1 MIKVIIGK
9 KGTGKTKH
17 MIDEVNTAVKE
28 EPGCLVFLS
37 KGNRLM
43 YDLAHNVR
51 YVNTQEF
58 DIENYDE
65 FYGFICGII
74 SNNFDTSHVFIDS
87 IWKIVDTAENGF
99 EDFLKQLEV
108 IGEKFNINFS
118 ISISADKE
126 EAPAYLS
133 PYLVEI

>member
-9 KGTGKTKH
+9 KGSGKTKY

-74 SNNFDTSHVFIDS
+74 SNNFDTSHIFIDS
-87 IWKIVDTAENGF
+87 AWKIVDSAEEGF
-99 EDFLKQLEV
+99 ENFLKQLEN
-108 IGEKFNINFS
+108 IGEKFNIRFS

-126 EAPAYLS
+126 DAPEYLV
-133 PYLVEI
+133 PYLVEL

>member
-9 KGTGKTKH
+9 KGSGKTKH

-51 YVNTQEF
+51 YMNTQEF
-58 DIENYDE
+58 SIENYDE

-74 SNNFDTSHVFIDS
+74 SNNFDTSHIFIDS
-87 IWKIVDTAENGF
+87 IWKIVESEEHGF
-99 EDFLKQLEV
+99 EVFLKQLED
-108 IGEKFNINFS
+108 IGEKFNIHFS
-118 ISISADKE
+118 ISISADKND
-126 EAPAYLS
+126 APEYLK
-133 PYLVEI
+133 PYLVEV

>member
-9 KGTGKTKH
+9 KGSGKTKH
-17 MIDEVNTAVKE
+17 MIDEVNTTVKE

-51 YVNTQEF
+51 YMNTQEF
-58 DIENYDE
+58 SIENYDE

-74 SNNFDTSHVFIDS
+74 SNNFDTSHIFIDS
-87 IWKIVDTAENGF
+87 IWKIVESEEHGF
-99 EDFLKQLEV
+99 EVFLKQLED
-108 IGEKFNINFS
+108 IGEKFNIHFS
-118 ISISADKE
+118 ISISADKND
-126 EAPAYLS
+126 APEYLK
-133 PYLVEI
+133 PYLVEV

>member
-9 KGTGKTKH
+9 KGSGKTKY

-74 SNNFDTSHVFIDS
+74 SNNFDTSHIFIDS
-87 IWKIVDTAENGF
+87 AWKIVDSAETGF
-99 EDFLKQLEV
+99 ECFLKQLEN
-108 IGEKFNINFS
+108 IGEKFNIRFS
-118 ISISADKE
+118 ISISADKA
-126 EAPAYLS
+126 EAPEYLV
-133 PYLVEI
+133 PYLVEL

>member
-9 KGTGKTKH
+9 KGSGKTKH

-58 DIENYDE
+58 DIKNYDE

-87 IWKIVDTAENGF
+87 AWKIVDSEEAGF
-99 EDFLKQLEV
+99 ECFLKQLENV
-108 IGEKFNINFS
+108 GEKFNIHFS

-126 EAPAYLS
+126 AAPEYLV
-133 PYLVEI
+133 PYLVEV

>member
-17 MIDEVNTAVKE
+17 MIDEVNLAVKE
-28 EPGCLVFLS
+28 EPGSLVFLS

-58 DIENYDE
+58 EIENYDE

-74 SNNFDTSHVFIDS
+74 SNNFDTSHIFIDS
-87 IWKIVDTAENGF
+87 AWKIVESAEAGF
-99 EDFLKQLEV
+99 ENFLKQLEN
-108 IGEKFNINFS
+108 IGEKFNIRFS
-118 ISISADKE
+118 ISISEDKE
-126 EAPAYLS
+126 NAPAYLV
-133 PYLVEI
+133 PYLVEV

>member
-58 DIENYDE
+58 EIENYDE

-74 SNNFDTSHVFIDS
+74 SNNFDTSHIFIDS
-87 IWKIVDTAENGF
+87 AWKIVDSAEAGF
-99 EDFLKQLEV
+99 EKFLKQLEN
-108 IGEKFNINFS
+108 IGEKFNIHFS
-118 ISISADKE
+118 ISISEDKE
-126 EAPAYLS
+126 AAPAYLV
-133 PYLVEI
+133 PYLVEV

>member
-58 DIENYDE
+58 DVENYDE

-87 IWKIVDTAENGF
+87 IWKIVDTAEEGF
-99 EDFLKQLEV
+99 EAFLKQLEA

-126 EAPAYLS
+126 EAPAYLI

>member
-9 KGTGKTKH
+9 KGSGKTKY

-74 SNNFDTSHVFIDS
+74 SNNFDTSHIFIDS
-87 IWKIVDTAENGF
+87 AWKIVDSAEEGF
-99 EDFLKQLEV
+99 ECFLKQLEN
-108 IGEKFNINFS
+108 IGEKFNIRFS
-118 ISISADKE
+118 ISISADKA
-126 EAPAYLS
+126 EAPEYLV
-133 PYLVEI
+133 PYLVEL

>member
-74 SNNFDTSHVFIDS
+74 SNNFDTSHIFIDS
-87 IWKIVDTAENGF
+87 AWKIVDSAEAGF
-99 EDFLKQLEV
+99 EKFLKQLEA
-108 IGEKFNINFS
+108 IGEKFNIRFS
-118 ISISADKE
+118 ISISEDKE
-126 EAPAYLS
+126 AAPAYLV
-133 PYLVEI
+133 PYLVEV

>member
-9 KGTGKTKH
+9 KGSGKTKH

-58 DIENYDE
+58 SIENYDE

-74 SNNFDTSHVFIDS
+74 SNNFDTSHIFIDS
-87 IWKIVDTAENGF
+87 VWKIVDSAEQGF
-99 EDFLKQLEV
+99 ETFLKQLSG
-108 IGEKFNINFS
+108 IGEKFNIHFS
-118 ISISADKE
+118 ISISADST
-126 EAPAYLS
+126 EAPAYLT
-133 PYLVEI
+133 PYLVEV

>member
-9 KGTGKTKH
+9 KGSGKTKY
-17 MIDEVNTAVKE
+17 MIEEVNTAVKE

-74 SNNFDTSHVFIDS
+74 SNNFDTSHIFIDS
-87 IWKIVDTAENGF
+87 AWKIVDSAEVGF
-99 EDFLKQLEV
+99 ENFLKQLGN
-108 IGEKFNINFS
+108 IGEKFNIRFS
-118 ISISADKE
+118 ISISADKAD
-126 EAPAYLS
+126 APEYLV
-133 PYLVEI
+133 PYLVEL

>member
-9 KGTGKTKH
+9 KGSGKTKH

-58 DIENYDE
+58 AIENYDE

-74 SNNFDTSHVFIDS
+74 SNNFDTSHIFVDS
-87 IWKIVDTAENGF
+87 IWKIVDTAEEGF
-99 EDFLKQLEV
+99 ENCLKQLEA
-108 IGEKFNINFS
+108 IGEKFNIHFS
-118 ISISADKE
+118 ISISADKS
-126 EAPAYLS
+126 EAPDYLT
-133 PYLVEI
+133 PYLVEV

>member
-58 DIENYDE
+58 EIENYDE

-74 SNNFDTSHVFIDS
+74 SNNFDTSHIFIDS
-87 IWKIVDTAENGF
+87 AWKIVDSAEEGF
-99 EDFLKQLEV
+99 DCFLKQLEN
-108 IGEKFNINFS
+108 IGEKFNIRFS

-126 EAPAYLS
+126 DAPEYLV
-133 PYLVEI
+133 PYLVEV

>member
-9 KGTGKTKH
+9 KGSGKTKH

-28 EPGCLVFLS
+28 EPGCLAFIS

-43 YDLAHNVR
+43 YDLAHSVR

-58 DIENYDE
+58 SVENYDE

-74 SNNFDTSHVFIDS
+74 SNNYDTSHIFIDS
-87 IWKIVDTAENGF
+87 IWKIVETEEAGF
-99 EDFLKQLEV
+99 EAFLKQLEA

-118 ISISADKE
+118 ISISADKAD
-126 EAPAYLS
+126 APEYLV
-133 PYLVEI
+133 PYLVEV